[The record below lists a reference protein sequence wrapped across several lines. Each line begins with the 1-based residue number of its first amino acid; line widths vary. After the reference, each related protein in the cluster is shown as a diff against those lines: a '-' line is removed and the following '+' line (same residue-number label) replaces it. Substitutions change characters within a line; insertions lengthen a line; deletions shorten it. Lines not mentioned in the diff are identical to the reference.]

1 MFNNITNITEIINY
15 KQTDLIAMTF
25 TMTICFLFLIIILIT
40 CLNDY
45 IRKKCQRCKQNQ
57 NKNCFCS
64 ECCIQKQYFRKFKE
78 DRFLDDKQIN
88 ESILHYDSTPELNKL
103 SNKTSSPID
112 VVKVIEYADV

>member
-57 NKNCFCS
+57 NKIKNKKNKNKIGNYAFFIFCN
-64 ECCIQKQYFRKFKE
+64 
-78 DRFLDDKQIN
+78 IN
-88 ESILHYDSTPELNKL
+88 ISIISD
-103 SNKTSSPID
+103 I
-112 VVKVIEYADV
+112 I